1 MIWSN
6 IMQILKSNSKARF
19 EIYYYANFKHHW
31 IWENMSL
38 HRKRHLR
45 ISKHDCKTFQNITF
59 SWKYIRLRRRRKIF
73 FQNVTHDAHKE
84 DAVDLGMHIIAISV
98 NSLRIILFIW
108 QGLILFY
115 SMSLFNC
122 AENGLC
128 RFVVFCEMCSK
139 ILR

>member
-59 SWKYIRLRRRRKIF
+59 PWRIHKAARIKEVF
-73 FQNVTHDAHKE
+73 FENATYDAHKD
-84 DAVDLGMHIIAISV
+84 DAVHLGMHNIAIVFIS
-98 NSLRIILFIW
+98 NKRIEKCVSFRTFNGIW
-108 QGLILFY
+108 VSCIIIWALI
-115 SMSLFNC
+115 
-122 AENGLC
+122 
-128 RFVVFCEMCSK
+128 CSDIK
-139 ILR
+139 TIIGT